1 MSNTFRLDVE
11 GLSKKFSTN
20 LKSSLRYGLTDS
32 FGRVLHLK
40 QSENLRNDE
49 FWALDNV
56 SFSLEEGK
64 SLGLMGLNGSGKT
77 TLLRILNGTY
87 KPDRGHVKLRGN
99 IGSLIAAGAG
109 FSPLLTGRENIY
121 VNATLLGM
129 KPKDIENKFD
139 EIVEFSEL
147 GKFID
152 MPVKNYSSGMGVRL
166 GFAVATVSSP
176 KILLVDEV
184 LAVGDSA
191 FQQKCHEKIEEFKHD
206 GRTIIL
212 VSHGLGDVAQLCQ
225 TVAWIEKG
233 HLKAIG
239 DAYDVVGEYLGE
251 AHDATVRQ
259 TGEIGERWGTR
270 EVEITGVEFL
280 GLDKKP
286 ISSIRSGAPVT
297 LRVNFHAHQQVPE
310 IVAGFRISHLHG
322 TNIWGTNTKRRSV
335 HVGPVNG
342 DGSIDIEI
350 PEFPLL
356 TGTYDLTIALS
367 DASEVHS
374 FDHWEKGLRFDVSQG
389 KIFDEGLVT
398 FPAHF
403 SFHK

>member
-1 MSNTFRLDVE
+1 MTNSAVSVEGVSKRFRLYHE
-11 GLSKKFSTN
+11 KN
-20 LKSSLRYGLTDS
+20 QYLKSTVLRGKRAK
-32 FGRVLHLK
+32 F
-40 QSENLRNDE
+40 DE
-49 FWALDNV
+49 FWALQDI
-56 SFSLEEGK
+56 SFEISSG
-64 SLGLMGLNGSGKT
+64 STFGIIGSNGSGKS
-77 TLLRILNGTY
+77 TLLKCLAGILT
-87 KPDRGHVKLRGN
+87 PDKGSIAVRGR
-99 IGSLIAAGAG
+99 IAALLELGAG
-109 FSPLLTGRENIY
+109 FHPEMSGRENIFL
-121 VNATLLGM
+121 NGAILGM
-129 KPKDIENKFD
+129 TQKELLRKMDSIIEFAGL
-139 EIVEFSEL
+139 EE
-147 GKFID
+147 FID
-152 MPVKNYSSGMGVRL
+152 TPVKNYSSGMTVRL
-166 GFAVATVSSP
+166 GFAIAINVDP
-176 KILLVDEV
+176 EILIIDEV

-297 LRVNFHAHQQVPE
+297 LRINFHAHQQVPE

-403 SFHK
+403 IYNK

>member
-1 MSNTFRLDVE
+1 MTNSAVSVEGVSKRFRLYQE
-11 GLSKKFSTN
+11 KN
-20 LKSSLRYGLTDS
+20 QYLKSTVLRGKRAK
-32 FGRVLHLK
+32 F
-40 QSENLRNDE
+40 DE
-49 FWALDNV
+49 FWALQDI
-56 SFSLEEGK
+56 SFEISSG
-64 SLGLMGLNGSGKT
+64 STFGIIGSNGSGKS
-77 TLLRILNGTY
+77 TLLKCLAGILT
-87 KPDRGHVKLRGN
+87 PDKGSIAVRGR
-99 IGSLIAAGAG
+99 IAALLELGAG
-109 FSPLLTGRENIY
+109 FHPEMSGRENIFL
-121 VNATLLGM
+121 NGAILGM
-129 KPKDIENKFD
+129 TQKELLRKMDSIIEFAGL
-139 EIVEFSEL
+139 EE
-147 GKFID
+147 FID
-152 MPVKNYSSGMGVRL
+152 TPVKNYSSGMTVRL
-166 GFAVATVSSP
+166 GFAIAINVDP
-176 KILLVDEV
+176 EILIIDEV

-239 DAYDVVGEYLGE
+239 AAYDVVGEYLGE

-297 LRVNFHAHQQVPE
+297 LRINFHAHQQVPE

-322 TNIWGTNTKRRSV
+322 TNIWGTNTKRRGI

-342 DGSIDIEI
+342 GGSIDIEI

-403 SFHK
+403 IYNK

>member
-1 MSNTFRLDVE
+1 MTSSAVSVDGVSKRFRLYHE
-11 GLSKKFSTN
+11 KN
-20 LKSSLRYGLTDS
+20 QYLKSTVLRGKRAKY
-32 FGRVLHLK
+32 
-40 QSENLRNDE
+40 DE
-49 FWALDNV
+49 FWALKDI
-56 SFSLEEGK
+56 SFEIPSG
-64 SLGLMGLNGSGKT
+64 SSFGIIGSNGSGKS
-77 TLLRILNGTY
+77 TLLKCLAGILT
-87 KPDRGHVKLRGN
+87 PDNGN
-99 IGSLIAAGAG
+99 ITVRGRIAALLELGAG
-109 FSPLLTGRENIY
+109 FHPEMSGRENIFL
-121 VNATLLGM
+121 NGAILGM
-129 KPKDIENKFD
+129 TQRELLRQMDSIIEFAGL
-139 EIVEFSEL
+139 EE
-147 GKFID
+147 FID
-152 MPVKNYSSGMGVRL
+152 TPVKNYSSGMTVRL
-166 GFAVATVSSP
+166 GFAIAINVDP
-176 KILLVDEV
+176 EILIIDEV

-233 HLKAIG
+233 NLKAIG
-239 DAYDVVGEYLGE
+239 DGYDVVGEYLGE
-251 AHDATVRQ
+251 ANDATVRQ

-270 EVEITGVEFL
+270 EVEIAGVEFL

-297 LRVNFHAHQQVPE
+297 LRVNFQAHQQVPE
-310 IVAGFRISHLHG
+310 IVVGFRISHLHG

-342 DGSIDIEI
+342 EGSIDIEI
-350 PEFPLL
+350 PQFPLL
-356 TGTYDLTIALS
+356 SGTYDLTIAIS

-398 FPAHF
+398 FPARF
-403 SFHK
+403 SYRQ

>member
-1 MSNTFRLDVE
+1 MTSSAVSVEGVSKRFRLYHE
-11 GLSKKFSTN
+11 KN
-20 LKSSLRYGLTDS
+20 QYLKSTVLRGKRAKY
-32 FGRVLHLK
+32 
-40 QSENLRNDE
+40 DE
-49 FWALDNV
+49 FWALQDI
-56 SFSLEEGK
+56 SFEISSG
-64 SLGLMGLNGSGKT
+64 STFGIIGSNGSGKS
-77 TLLRILNGTY
+77 TLLKCLAGILT
-87 KPDRGHVKLRGN
+87 PDKGSISVRGR
-99 IGSLIAAGAG
+99 IAALLELGAG
-109 FSPLLTGRENIY
+109 FHPEMSGRENIFL
-121 VNATLLGM
+121 NGAILGM
-129 KPKDIENKFD
+129 TQKELLRKMDSIIEFAGL
-139 EIVEFSEL
+139 EE
-147 GKFID
+147 FID
-152 MPVKNYSSGMGVRL
+152 TPVKNYSSGMTVRL
-166 GFAVATVSSP
+166 GFAIAINVDP
-176 KILLVDEV
+176 EILIIDEV

-239 DAYDVVGEYLGE
+239 DGYDVVGEYLGE

-280 GLDKKP
+280 GLDKEP

-297 LRVNFHAHQQVPE
+297 LRINFHAHQQVPE

-342 DGSIDIEI
+342 NGSIDIEI

-403 SFHK
+403 IYNK

>member
-1 MSNTFRLDVE
+1 MTSSAVSVKGVSKRFRLYQE
-11 GLSKKFSTN
+11 KN
-20 LKSSLRYGLTDS
+20 QYLKSTVMRGKRAKY
-32 FGRVLHLK
+32 
-40 QSENLRNDE
+40 EE
-49 FWALDNV
+49 FWALQDI
-56 SFSLEEGK
+56 SFEIESGT
-64 SLGLMGLNGSGKT
+64 SFGIIGSNGSGKS
-77 TLLRILNGTY
+77 TLLKCLAGILT
-87 KPDRGHVKLRGN
+87 PDKGSIAVRGR
-99 IGSLIAAGAG
+99 IAALLELGAG
-109 FSPLLTGRENIY
+109 FHPEMSGRENIFL
-121 VNATLLGM
+121 NGAILGM
-129 KPKDIENKFD
+129 TQKELLQKMDS
-139 EIVEFSEL
+139 IVEFAGLEE
-147 GKFID
+147 FID
-152 MPVKNYSSGMGVRL
+152 TPVRNYSSGMTVRL
-166 GFAVATVSSP
+166 GFAIAINVDP
-176 KILLVDEV
+176 EILIIDEV

-212 VSHGLGDVAQLCQ
+212 VSHGLGDVAQLCK

-233 HLKAIG
+233 HLEAIG
-239 DAYDVVGEYLGE
+239 DGYDVVGEYLGE
-251 AHDATVRQ
+251 AHDAAVRQ

-280 GLDKKP
+280 GLDRKP
-286 ISSIRSGAPVT
+286 LSSIRSGAPVT
-297 LRVNFHAHQQVPE
+297 LRINFHAHQQIPE

-322 TNIWGTNTKRRSV
+322 TNIWGTNTKRRNVSI
-335 HVGPVNG
+335 GPVNG

-398 FPAHF
+398 FPANF
-403 SFHK
+403 SHRQ

>member
-1 MSNTFRLDVE
+1 MTNSAVSVEGVSKRFRLYHE
-11 GLSKKFSTN
+11 KN
-20 LKSSLRYGLTDS
+20 QYLKSTVLRGKRAK
-32 FGRVLHLK
+32 F
-40 QSENLRNDE
+40 DE
-49 FWALDNV
+49 FWALQDI
-56 SFSLEEGK
+56 SFEISSG
-64 SLGLMGLNGSGKT
+64 STFGIIGSNGSGKS
-77 TLLRILNGTY
+77 TLLKCLAGILT
-87 KPDRGHVKLRGN
+87 PDKGSIAVRGR
-99 IGSLIAAGAG
+99 IAALLELGAG
-109 FSPLLTGRENIY
+109 FHPEMSGRENIFL
-121 VNATLLGM
+121 NGAILGM
-129 KPKDIENKFD
+129 TQKELLRKMDSIIEFAGL
-139 EIVEFSEL
+139 EE
-147 GKFID
+147 FID
-152 MPVKNYSSGMGVRL
+152 TPVKNYSSGMTVRL
-166 GFAVATVSSP
+166 GFAIAINVDP
-176 KILLVDEV
+176 EILIIDEV

-239 DAYDVVGEYLGE
+239 AAYDVVGEYLGE
-251 AHDATVRQ
+251 ANDATVRQ

-297 LRVNFHAHQQVPE
+297 LRINFHAHQQVPE

-342 DGSIDIEI
+342 NGSIDIEI

-374 FDHWEKGLRFDVSQG
+374 FDHWEKGLRFDVNQG

-403 SFHK
+403 IHNK

>member
-1 MSNTFRLDVE
+1 MTNSAVSVEGVSKRFRLYHE
-11 GLSKKFSTN
+11 KN
-20 LKSSLRYGLTDS
+20 QYLKSTVLRGKRAKY
-32 FGRVLHLK
+32 
-40 QSENLRNDE
+40 DE
-49 FWALDNV
+49 FWALQDI
-56 SFSLEEGK
+56 SFEISSG
-64 SLGLMGLNGSGKT
+64 STFGIIGSNGSGKS
-77 TLLRILNGTY
+77 TLLKCLAGILT
-87 KPDRGHVKLRGN
+87 PDKGSIAVRGR
-99 IGSLIAAGAG
+99 IAALLELGAG
-109 FSPLLTGRENIY
+109 FHPEMSGRENIFL
-121 VNATLLGM
+121 NGAILGM
-129 KPKDIENKFD
+129 TQKELLRKMDSIIEFAGL
-139 EIVEFSEL
+139 EE
-147 GKFID
+147 FID
-152 MPVKNYSSGMGVRL
+152 TPVKNYSSGMTVRL
-166 GFAVATVSSP
+166 GFAIAINVDP
-176 KILLVDEV
+176 EILIIDEV

-239 DAYDVVGEYLGE
+239 DGYDVVGEYLGE

-297 LRVNFHAHQQVPE
+297 LRINFHAHQQVPE

-342 DGSIDIEI
+342 NGSIDIEI

-403 SFHK
+403 IYNK

>member
-1 MSNTFRLDVE
+1 MTSSAVSVDGVSKRFRLYHE
-11 GLSKKFSTN
+11 KN
-20 LKSSLRYGLTDS
+20 QYLKSTVLRGKRAKY
-32 FGRVLHLK
+32 
-40 QSENLRNDE
+40 DE
-49 FWALDNV
+49 FWALKDI
-56 SFSLEEGK
+56 SFEIPSG
-64 SLGLMGLNGSGKT
+64 SSFGIIGSNGSGKS
-77 TLLRILNGTY
+77 TLLKCLAGILT
-87 KPDRGHVKLRGN
+87 PDTGN
-99 IGSLIAAGAG
+99 ITVRGRIAALLELGAG
-109 FSPLLTGRENIY
+109 FHPEMSGRENIFL
-121 VNATLLGM
+121 NGAILGM
-129 KPKDIENKFD
+129 TQRELLRKMDSIIEFAGL
-139 EIVEFSEL
+139 EE
-147 GKFID
+147 FID
-152 MPVKNYSSGMGVRL
+152 TPVKNYSSGMTVRL
-166 GFAVATVSSP
+166 GFAIAINVDP
-176 KILLVDEV
+176 EILIIDEV

-212 VSHGLGDVAQLCQ
+212 VSHGLGEVAQLCQ

-239 DAYDVVGEYLGE
+239 DGYDVVGEYLGE
-251 AHDATVRQ
+251 ANDAAVRQ

-270 EVEITGVEFL
+270 EVEIAGVEFL

-297 LRVNFHAHQQVPE
+297 LRVNFQAHQQVPE
-310 IVAGFRISHLHG
+310 IVVGFRISHLHG

-335 HVGPVNG
+335 HVGPVSGN
-342 DGSIDIEI
+342 GSIDIEM

-356 TGTYDLTIALS
+356 SGTYDLTIAIS

-398 FPAHF
+398 FPARF
-403 SFHK
+403 SYKQ

>member
-1 MSNTFRLDVE
+1 MTSSAVSVEGVSKRFRLYHE
-11 GLSKKFSTN
+11 KN
-20 LKSSLRYGLTDS
+20 QYLKSTVLRGKRAKY
-32 FGRVLHLK
+32 
-40 QSENLRNDE
+40 DE
-49 FWALDNV
+49 FWALQDI
-56 SFSLEEGK
+56 SFEISSG
-64 SLGLMGLNGSGKT
+64 STFGIIGSNGSGKS
-77 TLLRILNGTY
+77 TLLKCLAGILT
-87 KPDRGHVKLRGN
+87 PDKGSISVRGR
-99 IGSLIAAGAG
+99 IAALLELGAG
-109 FSPLLTGRENIY
+109 FHPEMSGRENIFL
-121 VNATLLGM
+121 NGAILGM
-129 KPKDIENKFD
+129 TQKELLRKMDSIIEFAGL
-139 EIVEFSEL
+139 EE
-147 GKFID
+147 FID
-152 MPVKNYSSGMGVRL
+152 TPVKNYSSGMTVRL
-166 GFAVATVSSP
+166 GFAIAINVDP
-176 KILLVDEV
+176 EILIIDEV

-239 DAYDVVGEYLGE
+239 DGYDVVGEYLGE

-286 ISSIRSGAPVT
+286 ISSIKSGAPVT
-297 LRVNFHAHQQVPE
+297 LRINFHAHQQVPE

-342 DGSIDIEI
+342 DGAIDIEI

>member
-1 MSNTFRLDVE
+1 MTSSAVSVKGVSKRFRLYHE
-11 GLSKKFSTN
+11 KN
-20 LKSSLRYGLTDS
+20 QYLKSTVMR
-32 FGRVLHLK
+32 GRRAK
-40 QSENLRNDE
+40 YDE
-49 FWALDNV
+49 FWALQDI
-56 SFSLEEGK
+56 SFEIESGT
-64 SLGLMGLNGSGKT
+64 SFGIIGSNGSGKS
-77 TLLRILNGTY
+77 TLLKCLAGILT
-87 KPDRGHVKLRGN
+87 PDKGSVAVRGR
-99 IGSLIAAGAG
+99 IAALLELGAG
-109 FSPLLTGRENIY
+109 FHPEMSGRENIFL
-121 VNATLLGM
+121 NGAILGM
-129 KPKDIENKFD
+129 TQKELLQKMDSIIEFAGLED
-139 EIVEFSEL
+139 
-147 GKFID
+147 FID
-152 MPVKNYSSGMGVRL
+152 TPVKNYSSGMTVRL
-166 GFAVATVSSP
+166 GFAIAINVDP
-176 KILLVDEV
+176 EILIIDEV

-212 VSHGLGDVAQLCQ
+212 VSHGLGDVAQLCK

-239 DAYDVVGEYLGE
+239 DGYDVVGEYLGE
-251 AHDATVRQ
+251 AHDASVRQ

-280 GLDKKP
+280 GLDRQPLSAIK
-286 ISSIRSGAPVT
+286 SGAPVT
-297 LRVNFHAHQQVPE
+297 LRINFHAHQQIPE

-322 TNIWGTNTKRRSV
+322 TNIWGTNTKRRNV

-342 DGSIDIEI
+342 KGSIDIEI

-356 TGTYDLTIALS
+356 AGTYDLTIALS
-367 DASEVHS
+367 DATEVHS

-403 SFHK
+403 SHQQ

>member
-1 MSNTFRLDVE
+1 MTSSAVSVDGVSKRFRLYHE
-11 GLSKKFSTN
+11 KN
-20 LKSSLRYGLTDS
+20 QYLKSTVLRGKRAKY
-32 FGRVLHLK
+32 
-40 QSENLRNDE
+40 DE
-49 FWALDNV
+49 FWALKDI
-56 SFSLEEGK
+56 SFEIPSG
-64 SLGLMGLNGSGKT
+64 SSFGIIGSNGSGKS
-77 TLLRILNGTY
+77 TLLKCLAGILT
-87 KPDRGHVKLRGN
+87 PDKGDITVRGR
-99 IGSLIAAGAG
+99 IAALLELGAG
-109 FSPLLTGRENIY
+109 FHPEMSGRENIFL
-121 VNATLLGM
+121 NGAILGM
-129 KPKDIENKFD
+129 TQRELLRKMDSIIEFAGL
-139 EIVEFSEL
+139 EE
-147 GKFID
+147 FID
-152 MPVKNYSSGMGVRL
+152 TPVKNYSSGMTVRL
-166 GFAVATVSSP
+166 GFAIAINVDP
-176 KILLVDEV
+176 EILIIDEV
-184 LAVGDSA
+184 LAVGDRA

-233 HLKAIG
+233 NLKAIG
-239 DAYDVVGEYLGE
+239 DGYDVVGEYLGE
-251 AHDATVRQ
+251 ANDATVRQ

-270 EVEITGVEFL
+270 EVEIAGVEFL

-297 LRVNFHAHQQVPE
+297 LRVNFQAHQQVPE
-310 IVAGFRISHLHG
+310 IVVGFRISHLHG

-342 DGSIDIEI
+342 EGSIDIEI

-356 TGTYDLTIALS
+356 SGTYDLTIAIS

-398 FPAHF
+398 FPARF
-403 SFHK
+403 SYRQ

>member
-1 MSNTFRLDVE
+1 MTSSAVSVDGVSKRFRLYHE
-11 GLSKKFSTN
+11 KN
-20 LKSSLRYGLTDS
+20 QYLKSTVLRGKRAK
-32 FGRVLHLK
+32 F
-40 QSENLRNDE
+40 DE
-49 FWALDNV
+49 FWALQDI
-56 SFSLEEGK
+56 SFEISSG
-64 SLGLMGLNGSGKT
+64 STFGIIGSNGSGKS
-77 TLLRILNGTY
+77 TLLKCLAGILT
-87 KPDRGHVKLRGN
+87 PDKGSIAVRGR
-99 IGSLIAAGAG
+99 IAALLELGAG
-109 FSPLLTGRENIY
+109 FHPEMSGRENIFL
-121 VNATLLGM
+121 NGAILGM
-129 KPKDIENKFD
+129 TQKELLRKMDSIIEFAGL
-139 EIVEFSEL
+139 EE
-147 GKFID
+147 FID
-152 MPVKNYSSGMGVRL
+152 TPVKNYSSGMTVRL
-166 GFAVATVSSP
+166 GFAIAINVDP
-176 KILLVDEV
+176 EILIIDEV

-233 HLKAIG
+233 NLKAIG
-239 DAYDVVGEYLGE
+239 DGYDVVGEYLGE
-251 AHDATVRQ
+251 ANDATVRQ

-270 EVEITGVEFL
+270 EVEIAGVEFL

-297 LRVNFHAHQQVPE
+297 LRVNFQAHQQVPE
-310 IVAGFRISHLHG
+310 IVVGFRISHLHG

-335 HVGPVNG
+335 HVGPVSGN
-342 DGSIDIEI
+342 GSIDIEI

-356 TGTYDLTIALS
+356 SGTYDLTIAIS

-403 SFHK
+403 SYRQ

>member
-1 MSNTFRLDVE
+1 MTNSAVSVEGVSKRFRLYHE
-11 GLSKKFSTN
+11 KN
-20 LKSSLRYGLTDS
+20 QYLKSTVLRGKRAK
-32 FGRVLHLK
+32 F
-40 QSENLRNDE
+40 DE
-49 FWALDNV
+49 FWALQDI
-56 SFSLEEGK
+56 SFEIPSG
-64 SLGLMGLNGSGKT
+64 STFGIIGSNGSGKS
-77 TLLRILNGTY
+77 TLLKCLAGILT
-87 KPDRGHVKLRGN
+87 PDKGSIAVRGR
-99 IGSLIAAGAG
+99 IAALLELGAG
-109 FSPLLTGRENIY
+109 FHPEMSGRENIFL
-121 VNATLLGM
+121 NGAILGM
-129 KPKDIENKFD
+129 TQKELLRKMDSIIEFAGL
-139 EIVEFSEL
+139 EE
-147 GKFID
+147 FID
-152 MPVKNYSSGMGVRL
+152 TPVKNYSSGMTVRL
-166 GFAVATVSSP
+166 GFAIAINVDP
-176 KILLVDEV
+176 EILIIDEV

-286 ISSIRSGAPVT
+286 ISSIKSGAPVT
-297 LRVNFHAHQQVPE
+297 LRINFHAHQQVPE

-335 HVGPVNG
+335 HIGPVNG
-342 DGSIDIEI
+342 SGSIDIEV

-356 TGTYDLTIALS
+356 AGTYDLTIALS

-403 SFHK
+403 IHNK

>member
-1 MSNTFRLDVE
+1 MTNSAVSVEGVSKRFRLYHE
-11 GLSKKFSTN
+11 KN
-20 LKSSLRYGLTDS
+20 QYLKSTVLRGKRAK
-32 FGRVLHLK
+32 F
-40 QSENLRNDE
+40 DE
-49 FWALDNV
+49 FWALQDI
-56 SFSLEEGK
+56 SFEISSG
-64 SLGLMGLNGSGKT
+64 STFGIIGSNGSGKS
-77 TLLRILNGTY
+77 TLLKCLAGILT
-87 KPDRGHVKLRGN
+87 PDKGSIAVRGR
-99 IGSLIAAGAG
+99 IAALLELGAG
-109 FSPLLTGRENIY
+109 FHPEMSGRENIFL
-121 VNATLLGM
+121 NGAILGM
-129 KPKDIENKFD
+129 TQKELLRKMDSIIEFAGL
-139 EIVEFSEL
+139 EE
-147 GKFID
+147 FID
-152 MPVKNYSSGMGVRL
+152 TPVKNYSSGMTVRL
-166 GFAVATVSSP
+166 GFAIAINVDP
-176 KILLVDEV
+176 EILIIDEV

-297 LRVNFHAHQQVPE
+297 LRINFHAHQQVPE

-335 HVGPVNG
+335 HIGPVNG
-342 DGSIDIEI
+342 SGSIDIEV

-356 TGTYDLTIALS
+356 AGTYDLTIALS

-403 SFHK
+403 IHNR